1 MRHVRT
7 GVLTST
13 GVVFLAVFVHSPPL
27 RPSLLLII
35 HILLCQIF
43 FHGTRTPCKTRHR
56 ISAPPAIF
64 ESTLNQSQLLQRHQ
78 YCRSSIFFTAYQTET
93 LLLSP
98 PRSAQNPL
106 PGTFC
111 TSSWYKFFG
120 HRGEDPEE
128 SELPPLAFGI
138 ISDVDN
144 ETS

>member
-1 MRHVRT
+1 MKHVRT

-27 RPSLLLII
+27 RPSLLLTI
-35 HILLCQIF
+35 HILCQIF
-43 FHGTRTPCKTRHR
+43 FRGIRTPRKSRHR

-78 YCRSSIFFTAYQTET
+78 YCRSSTFFTAYQSET

-106 PGTFC
+106 
-111 TSSWYKFFG
+111 S
-120 HRGEDPEE
+120 RGLSVQVLWTPEGG
-128 SELPPLAFGI
+128 SRGVRASTTRAFGI